1 MIRLLTIIRKGYR
14 FLVGGIPVNLALM
27 MPLAERTAVLIVAAL
42 LFTRVRAFRSIL
54 NQQATWKEKAVMV
67 LIFSAISILG
77 TYNGIWYQDAIAN
90 SRVIGTVV
98 AGLLAGPWVG
108 LMTGLIA
115 GIHRYSLGG
124 FTELA
129 CAISTISEGL
139 IAGLIYQFRRNRQQE
154 IGWTTALIVG
164 FIAEWMQMGIILLV
178 ARPYADALALVQFIS
193 IPMSVVN
200 SLGIAILVIIIDLV
214 KKEEDRIGALQAQRT
229 MQVADKTLSYL
240 REGLTYASARKVAE
254 EILRTT
260 RVAAVAI
267 TDTKTVLA
275 HVGAGSSHHVVGEG
289 ITTKATQA
297 VLDTKE
303 VMIARNREEIGC
315 KESNCPLRYAILVP
329 LMRRREVAGV
339 LKLYQDRSR
348 KLSAV
353 DLELV
358 RGLGNLISTQLE
370 LAELEKQSRLLAD
383 AEIKALHA
391 QINPHFLFN
400 ALNTIVSFIRFRPEQ
415 ARELLIHLG
424 EYFRRNL
431 HDSGGYV
438 SLAEELEHIE
448 AYLAIERARFGE
460 KLHVEYDIERDVESV
475 IVPGLI
481 LQPLVENAVKHGLLP
496 KREGGTVLIKARRLD
511 LKTLELTVA
520 DNGVGM
526 ATDPFAESLNHKAG
540 KRRLSGIGLSNVR
553 SRLQSVY
560 GHPYGIVIESVVD
573 EGTTCVIT
581 LPVGVNASA
590 KSIHRG

>member
-1 MIRLLTIIRKGYR
+1 M
-14 FLVGGIPVNLALM
+14 NMALM
-27 MPLAERTAVLIVAAL
+27 VPLTERTAVLIVVAL

-54 NQQATWKEKAVMV
+54 NQQATWREKALMV
-67 LIFSAISILG
+67 VIFSAISILG

-124 FTELA
+124 FTDLA

-139 IAGLIYQFRRNRQQE
+139 FAGLIYQFRRNRSKK
-154 IGWTTALIVG
+154 IGWTTALVVG
-164 FIAEWMQMGIILLV
+164 FLAEWLQMGIVLLI
-178 ARPYADALALVQFIS
+178 ARPYADALALVQAIS
-193 IPMSVVN
+193 VPMSVVN
-200 SLGIAILVIIIDLV
+200 SVGIAILIIIIDLA

-229 MQVADKTLSYL
+229 LQVADKTLSYL
-240 REGLTYASARKVAE
+240 RQGLTYDSAQKVAE

-267 TDTKTVLA
+267 TDTRSVLA

-289 ITTKATQA
+289 ITTKATRE
-297 VLDTKE
+297 VLSTKE
-303 VMIARNREEIGC
+303 VKIAQTKEEIGC
-315 KESNCPLRYAILVP
+315 RETNCSLRYAILVP

-358 RGLGNLISTQLE
+358 RGLGNLISSQLE

-383 AEIKALHA
+383 AEIRALHA

-438 SLAEELEHIE
+438 SLARELEHIE
-448 AYLAIERARFGE
+448 AYLAIERARFGD
-460 KLHVEYDIERDVESV
+460 KLHVEYDIEEGIERFT
-475 IVPGLI
+475 VPGLI

-496 KREGGTVLIKARRLD
+496 KREGGTVVIRARR
-511 LKTLELTVA
+511 KEKQIVELTVA

-526 ATDPFAESLNHKAG
+526 EVDPFKPALAEKSAG
-540 KRRLSGIGLSNVR
+540 RQLSGIGLANVK
-553 SRLQSVY
+553 SRLQSIY
-560 GHPYGIVIESVVD
+560 GEPYGIVIESKSGS
-573 EGTTCVIT
+573 GTTCTIQ
-581 LPVGVNASA
+581 LPIGVNVSA
-590 KSIHRG
+590 QSVHRR

>member
-1 MIRLLTIIRKGYR
+1 M
-14 FLVGGIPVNLALM
+14 NLELM
-27 MPLAERTAVLIVAAL
+27 VPLAERTAVLIVAAL

-54 NQQATWKEKAVMV
+54 NQHATRKENAIMV

-108 LMTGLIA
+108 LLTGLIA
-115 GIHRYSLGG
+115 GIHRYFLGG
-124 FTELA
+124 FTDLA
-129 CAISTISEGL
+129 CAISTVSEGL
-139 IAGLIYQFRRNRQQE
+139 LAGMVYIYCRNRNRE
-154 IGWTTALIVG
+154 IGWLTALVVG
-164 FIAEWMQMGIILLV
+164 FVAEWMQMGIILLV
-178 ARPYADALALVQFIS
+178 ASPYEQALSLVKQIS
-193 IPMSVVN
+193 LPMSVVN
-200 SLGIAILVIIIDLV
+200 AVGIAVLFIIIDLV
-214 KKEEDRIGALQAQRT
+214 KKEEDRIGALQAQLT

-240 REGLTYASARKVAE
+240 RQGLNYESAKKVAE

-275 HVGAGSSHHVVGEG
+275 HVGSGSSHHVVGQG
-289 ITTKATQA
+289 ISTKATRE
-297 VLDTKE
+297 VLETKQLL
-303 VMIARNREEIGC
+303 IAHNKEEIGC
-315 KESNCPLRYAILVP
+315 KEPHCSLRSAILVP
-329 LMRRREVAGV
+329 LLRQRETVGV

-400 ALNTIVSFIRFRPEQ
+400 ALNTIVSFIRFRPEK
-415 ARELLIHLG
+415 ARELLIHLS

-438 SLAEELEHIE
+438 TLAEELEHIE

-460 KLHVEYDIERDVESV
+460 KLKVVYEIEPGVERFV
-475 IVPGLI
+475 VPGLI

-496 KREGGTVLIKARRLD
+496 KREGGTVTIKARRLERQV
-511 LKTLELTVA
+511 LELTVS
-520 DNGVGM
+520 DDGVGM
-526 ATDPFAESLNHKAG
+526 DTSVSIAQQQQKDG
-540 KRRLSGIGLSNVR
+540 RRRLSGIGLSNVK
-553 SRLQSVY
+553 SRLQSIY
-560 GHPYGIVIESVVD
+560 GPPYGIVIASRPHQ
-573 EGTTCVIT
+573 GTTCTIQ
-581 LPVGVNASA
+581 LPIGVNASVT
-590 KSIHRG
+590 SIHRG

>member
-1 MIRLLTIIRKGYR
+1 MN
-14 FLVGGIPVNLALM
+14 FDLM
-27 MPLAERTAVLIVAAL
+27 VPLAERTAVLIVAAL

-54 NQQATWKEKAVMV
+54 NQRATRKENAIMV
-67 LIFSAISILG
+67 LIFSAISIMG

-108 LMTGLIA
+108 LLTGLIA
-115 GIHRYSLGG
+115 GIHRYTLGG
-124 FTELA
+124 FTDLA
-129 CAISTISEGL
+129 CAVSTISEGV
-139 IAGLIYQFRRNRQQE
+139 IAGLVYQYRRSRNQE
-154 IGWTTALIVG
+154 IGWTTALVVG
-164 FIAEWMQMGIILLV
+164 FIAEWMQMGIILLL
-178 ARPYADALALVQFIS
+178 ARPYAEAWALVKSIS

-200 SLGIAILVIIIDLV
+200 SVGIAILIIIIDLA
-214 KKEEDRIGALQAQRT
+214 KKEEDRVGALQAQRT

-240 REGLTYASARKVAE
+240 RQGLTYESAQKVAE

-275 HVGAGSSHHVVGEG
+275 HVGAGASHHVVGQG
-289 ITTKATQA
+289 ITTKATRE
-297 VLDTKE
+297 VLDTRQ
-303 VMIARNREEIGC
+303 VMIARNKEEIGC
-315 KESNCPLRYAILVP
+315 KEQNCSLRSAILVP
-329 LMRRREVAGV
+329 LLRKRETVGV

-370 LAELEKQSRLLAD
+370 LAELERQSRLLAD

-415 ARELLIHLG
+415 ARELLIHLS

-431 HDSGGYV
+431 HDSGGFV
-438 SLAEELEHIE
+438 TLAEELEHIE

-460 KLHVEYDIERDVESV
+460 KLKVDYHIEQGVERFV
-475 IVPGLI
+475 VPGLI

-496 KREGGTVLIKARRLD
+496 KKEGGVVTISARRLD
-511 LKTLELTVA
+511 KQVLELTVS

-526 ATDPFAESLNHKAG
+526 DVNEVPTPQPQKDG
-540 KRRLSGIGLSNVR
+540 KRRLSGIGLTNVKGR
-553 SRLQSVY
+553 IQSIY
-560 GHPYGIVIESVVD
+560 GPPYGIVISSIPG
-573 EGTTCVIT
+573 EGTTCTIQ
-581 LPVGVNASA
+581 LPIGVNLRAA
-590 KSIHRG
+590 SIHRG

>member
-1 MIRLLTIIRKGYR
+1 M
-14 FLVGGIPVNLALM
+14 NLALM

-67 LIFSAISILG
+67 MIFSAISILG

-115 GIHRYSLGG
+115 GMHRYSLGG
-124 FTELA
+124 FTDLA

-164 FIAEWMQMGIILLV
+164 FLAEWMQMGIILLV
-178 ARPYADALALVQFIS
+178 ARPYEAALSLIQIIS

-240 REGLTYASARKVAE
+240 REGLTFESARKVAE

-267 TDTKTVLA
+267 TDRETVLA

-289 ITTKATQA
+289 ISTKATQE

-303 VMIARNREEIGC
+303 VMIAHSKQEIGC
-315 KESNCPLRYAILVP
+315 KEANCPLRYAILVP

-431 HDSGGYV
+431 HDSGGFV
-438 SLAEELEHIE
+438 SLAEEFEHIE

-460 KLHVEYDIERDVESV
+460 KLRVEYDIEAGVEGF

-496 KREGGTVLIKARRLD
+496 KRDGGTVKIKARRTD
-511 LKTLELTVA
+511 SHTLELTVA
-520 DNGVGM
+520 DDGVGM
-526 ATDPFAESLNHKAG
+526 GADPFVQLHMQKDG
-540 KRRLSGIGLSNVR
+540 KRRLSGIGLSNVKG
-553 SRLQSVY
+553 RLQSIY
-560 GHPYGIVIESVVD
+560 GQPYGIVIESAPG
-573 EGTTCVIT
+573 EGTVCVIT

-590 KSIHRG
+590 KSVHRG

>member
-1 MIRLLTIIRKGYR
+1 M
-14 FLVGGIPVNLALM
+14 NLALM
-27 MPLAERTAVLIVAAL
+27 VPLTERTAVLIVMAL

-54 NQQATWKEKAVMV
+54 NQQATWREKALMV
-67 LIFSAISILG
+67 VIFSAISILG

-124 FTELA
+124 FTDLA
-129 CAISTISEGL
+129 CAISTISEGMF
-139 IAGLIYQFRRNRQQE
+139 AGLIYQFLRNRSKK
-154 IGWTTALIVG
+154 IGWTTALFVG
-164 FIAEWMQMGIILLV
+164 FLAEWLQMGIVLLI
-178 ARPYADALALVQFIS
+178 ARPYADALALVQAIS
-193 IPMSVVN
+193 VPMSVVN
-200 SLGIAILVIIIDLV
+200 SVGIAILIIIIDLA

-229 MQVADKTLSYL
+229 LQVADKTLSYL
-240 REGLTYASARKVAE
+240 RQGLTYDSAQKVAE

-267 TDTKTVLA
+267 TDTRSVLA

-289 ITTKATQA
+289 ITTKATRE
-297 VLDTKE
+297 VLSTKE
-303 VMIARNREEIGC
+303 VKIAQTKEEIGC
-315 KESNCPLRYAILVP
+315 RETNCPLRYAILVP

-358 RGLGNLISTQLE
+358 RGLGNLISSQLE

-383 AEIKALHA
+383 AEIRALHA

-438 SLAEELEHIE
+438 SLARELEHIE
-448 AYLAIERARFGE
+448 AYLAIERARFGD
-460 KLHVEYDIERDVESV
+460 KLHVEYDIEDGVERFT
-475 IVPGLI
+475 VPGLI

-496 KREGGTVLIKARRLD
+496 KREGGTVVIRARC
-511 LKTLELTVA
+511 KEKQIVELTVA

-526 ATDPFAESLNHKAG
+526 EVDPSERAPDEKRAG
-540 KRRLSGIGLSNVR
+540 RQLSGIGLANVK
-553 SRLQSVY
+553 SRLQSIY
-560 GHPYGIVIESVVD
+560 GEPYGIVIESKSGS
-573 EGTTCVIT
+573 GTTCTIQ
-581 LPVGVNASA
+581 LPIGVNVSA
-590 KSIHRG
+590 QSVHRR

>member
-1 MIRLLTIIRKGYR
+1 M
-14 FLVGGIPVNLALM
+14 NMALM
-27 MPLAERTAVLIVAAL
+27 MPLAERTAVLIVVAL
-42 LFTRVRAFRSIL
+42 LFTRIRAFRSIL

-67 LIFSAISILG
+67 MIFSAISILG

-108 LMTGLIA
+108 LLTSLIA

-124 FTELA
+124 FTDLA

-139 IAGLIYQFRRNRQQE
+139 IAGLIYQFRRNRHQE
-154 IGWTTALIVG
+154 IGWKTALIVG

-178 ARPYADALALVQFIS
+178 ARPYADALALVQSIS

-200 SLGIAILVIIIDLV
+200 SLGISILVIIIDLV

-240 REGLTYASARKVAE
+240 REGLNFESARKVAE

-267 TDTKTVLA
+267 TDTRTVLA
-275 HVGAGSSHHVVGEG
+275 HVGAGSSHHVVGAG
-289 ITTKATQA
+289 ITTKATRA
-297 VLDTKE
+297 VLDTRE
-303 VMIARNREEIGC
+303 MMIAHNRDEIGC
-315 KESNCPLRYAILVP
+315 TQSGCPLRYAILVP

-348 KLSAV
+348 RLSAV

-358 RGLGNLISTQLE
+358 RGLGKLISTQLE

-460 KLHVEYDIERDVESV
+460 KLHVAYDIEEGVEGF

-496 KREGGTVLIKARRLD
+496 KREGGTVMIKARRTD
-511 LKTLELTVA
+511 SKTLELTVA
-520 DNGVGM
+520 DDGVGM
-526 ATDPFAESLNHKAG
+526 DTDPFAVPQKQREG
-540 KRRLSGIGLSNVR
+540 KRRLSGIGLTNVK

-560 GHPYGIVIESVVD
+560 GSPYGIEITSAGNG
-573 EGTTCVIT
+573 GTTCVIT
-581 LPVGVNASA
+581 MPVGVNASVQ
-590 KSIHRG
+590 SIHRG

>member
-1 MIRLLTIIRKGYR
+1 M
-14 FLVGGIPVNLALM
+14 NMALM
-27 MPLAERTAVLIVAAL
+27 VPLTERTAVLIVVAL

-54 NQQATWKEKAVMV
+54 NQQATWREKALMV
-67 LIFSAISILG
+67 VIFSAISILG

-124 FTELA
+124 FTDVA

-139 IAGLIYQFRRNRQQE
+139 FAGLIYQFRRNRSKK
-154 IGWTTALIVG
+154 IGWTTALVVG
-164 FIAEWMQMGIILLV
+164 FLAEWLQMGIVLLI
-178 ARPYADALALVQFIS
+178 ARPYADALALVQAIS
-193 IPMSVVN
+193 VPMSIVN
-200 SLGIAILVIIIDLV
+200 SVGIAILIIIIDLA

-229 MQVADKTLSYL
+229 LQVADKTLSYL
-240 REGLTYASARKVAE
+240 RQGLTYDSAHKVAE

-267 TDTKTVLA
+267 TDTRSVLA

-289 ITTKATQA
+289 ITTKATRE
-297 VLDTKE
+297 VLSTKE
-303 VMIARNREEIGC
+303 VKIAQTKEEIGC
-315 KESNCPLRYAILVP
+315 RETNCSLRYAILVP

-358 RGLGNLISTQLE
+358 RGLGNLISSQLE

-383 AEIKALHA
+383 AEIRALHA

-438 SLAEELEHIE
+438 SLARELEHIE
-448 AYLAIERARFGE
+448 AYLAIERARFGD
-460 KLHVEYDIERDVESV
+460 KLHVEYDIEDGVERFT
-475 IVPGLI
+475 VPGLI

-496 KREGGTVLIKARRLD
+496 KREGGTVVIRARR
-511 LKTLELTVA
+511 KEKQTVELTVA

-526 ATDPFAESLNHKAG
+526 KVDPFEPALDEKSAG
-540 KRRLSGIGLSNVR
+540 RQLSGIGLANVK
-553 SRLQSVY
+553 SRLQSIY
-560 GHPYGIVIESVVD
+560 GEPYGIVIESKSGS
-573 EGTTCVIT
+573 GTTCTIQ
-581 LPVGVNASA
+581 LPIGVNVSA
-590 KSIHRG
+590 QSVHRR

>member
-1 MIRLLTIIRKGYR
+1 M
-14 FLVGGIPVNLALM
+14 NLALM
-27 MPLAERTAVLIVAAL
+27 VPLTERTAVLIVMAL

-54 NQQATWKEKAVMV
+54 NQQATWREKALMV
-67 LIFSAISILG
+67 VIFSAISILG

-124 FTELA
+124 FTDLA

-139 IAGLIYQFRRNRQQE
+139 FAGLIYQFLRNRSKK
-154 IGWTTALIVG
+154 IGWTTALFVG
-164 FIAEWMQMGIILLV
+164 FLAEWLQMGIVLLI
-178 ARPYADALALVQFIS
+178 ARPYADALALVQAIS
-193 IPMSVVN
+193 VPMSVVN
-200 SLGIAILVIIIDLV
+200 SVGIAILIIIIDLA

-229 MQVADKTLSYL
+229 LQVADKTLSYL
-240 REGLTYASARKVAE
+240 RQGLTYDSAQKVAE

-267 TDTKTVLA
+267 TDTRSVLA

-289 ITTKATQA
+289 ITTKATRE
-297 VLDTKE
+297 VLSTKE
-303 VMIARNREEIGC
+303 VKIAQTKEEIGC
-315 KESNCPLRYAILVP
+315 RETNCSLRYAILVP

-358 RGLGNLISTQLE
+358 RGLGNLISSQLE

-383 AEIKALHA
+383 AEIRALHA

-438 SLAEELEHIE
+438 SLARELEHIE
-448 AYLAIERARFGE
+448 AYLAIERARFGD
-460 KLHVEYDIERDVESV
+460 KLHVEYDIEDGVERFT
-475 IVPGLI
+475 VPGLI

-496 KREGGTVLIKARRLD
+496 KREGGTVVIRARR
-511 LKTLELTVA
+511 KEKQIVELTVA

-526 ATDPFAESLNHKAG
+526 EVDPSERALDEKRAG
-540 KRRLSGIGLSNVR
+540 RQLSGIGLANVK
-553 SRLQSVY
+553 SRLQSIY
-560 GHPYGIVIESVVD
+560 GEPYGIVIESKSGS
-573 EGTTCVIT
+573 GTTCTIQ
-581 LPVGVNASA
+581 LPIGVNVSA
-590 KSIHRG
+590 QSVHRR

>member
-1 MIRLLTIIRKGYR
+1 MIQLLTIIRKGYR
-14 FLVGGIPVNLALM
+14 FPVGGIPVNLALM

-124 FTELA
+124 FTDLA

-240 REGLTYASARKVAE
+240 REGLTYTSARKVAE

-267 TDTKTVLA
+267 TDTETVLA

-297 VLDTKE
+297 VLDTRE

-460 KLHVEYDIERDVESV
+460 KLHVKYDIERDMESV

-496 KREGGTVLIKARRLD
+496 KREGGTVLIKAKRLEH
-511 LKTLELTVA
+511 KTLELTVA

-526 ATDPFAESLNHKAG
+526 ATDPFAAPLNQKAG
-540 KRRLSGIGLSNVR
+540 KRRLSGIGLSNVKN
-553 SRLQSVY
+553 RLQSVY
-560 GHPYGIVIESVVD
+560 GLPYGITIESVVD

>member
-1 MIRLLTIIRKGYR
+1 M
-14 FLVGGIPVNLALM
+14 NMALM
-27 MPLAERTAVLIVAAL
+27 VPLTERTAVLIVVAL

-54 NQQATWKEKAVMV
+54 NQQATWREKALMV
-67 LIFSAISILG
+67 VIFSAISILG

-124 FTELA
+124 FTDLA

-139 IAGLIYQFRRNRQQE
+139 FAGLIYQFRRNRSKK
-154 IGWTTALIVG
+154 IGWTTALVVG
-164 FIAEWMQMGIILLV
+164 FLAEWLQMGIVLLV
-178 ARPYADALALVQFIS
+178 ARPYADALALVQAIS
-193 IPMSVVN
+193 VPMSVVN
-200 SLGIAILVIIIDLV
+200 SVGIAILIIIIDLA

-229 MQVADKTLSYL
+229 LQVADKTLSYL
-240 REGLTYASARKVAE
+240 RQGLTYDSAQKVAE

-267 TDTKTVLA
+267 TDTRSVLA

-289 ITTKATQA
+289 ITTKATRE
-297 VLDTKE
+297 VLSTKE
-303 VMIARNREEIGC
+303 VKIAQTKEEIGC
-315 KESNCPLRYAILVP
+315 RETNCSLRYAILVP

-358 RGLGNLISTQLE
+358 RGLGNLISSQLE

-383 AEIKALHA
+383 AEIRALHA

-438 SLAEELEHIE
+438 SLARELEHIE
-448 AYLAIERARFGE
+448 AYLAIERARFGD
-460 KLHVEYDIERDVESV
+460 KLHVEYDIEDGVERFT
-475 IVPGLI
+475 VPGLI

-496 KREGGTVLIKARRLD
+496 KREGGTVVIRARR
-511 LKTLELTVA
+511 KEKQIVELTVA

-526 ATDPFAESLNHKAG
+526 EVDPFKPALAEKSAG
-540 KRRLSGIGLSNVR
+540 RQLSGIGLANVK
-553 SRLQSVY
+553 SRLQSIY
-560 GHPYGIVIESVVD
+560 GEPYGIVIESKSGS
-573 EGTTCVIT
+573 GTTCTIQ
-581 LPVGVNASA
+581 LPIGVNVSA
-590 KSIHRG
+590 QSVHRR

>member
-1 MIRLLTIIRKGYR
+1 M
-14 FLVGGIPVNLALM
+14 NMALM
-27 MPLAERTAVLIVAAL
+27 VPLTERTAVLIVAAL

-54 NQQATWKEKAVMV
+54 NQQATWREKALMV
-67 LIFSAISILG
+67 VIFSAISILG

-115 GIHRYSLGG
+115 GIQRYSLGG
-124 FTELA
+124 FTDLA

-139 IAGLIYQFRRNRQQE
+139 FAGLIYQFRRNRSKK
-154 IGWTTALIVG
+154 IGWTTALVVG
-164 FIAEWMQMGIILLV
+164 FLAEWLQMGIVLII
-178 ARPYADALALVQFIS
+178 ARPYADALALVQAIS
-193 IPMSVVN
+193 VPMSVVN
-200 SLGIAILVIIIDLV
+200 SVGIAILIIIIDLA

-229 MQVADKTLSYL
+229 LQVADKTLSYL
-240 REGLTYASARKVAE
+240 RQGLTYDSAQKVAE

-267 TDTKTVLA
+267 TDTRSVLA

-289 ITTKATQA
+289 ITTKATRE
-297 VLDTKE
+297 VLSTKE
-303 VMIARNREEIGC
+303 VKIAQTKEEIGC
-315 KESNCPLRYAILVP
+315 RETNCSLRYAILVP

-358 RGLGNLISTQLE
+358 RGLGNLISSQLE

-383 AEIKALHA
+383 AEIRALHA

-438 SLAEELEHIE
+438 SLARELEHIE
-448 AYLAIERARFGE
+448 AYLAIERARFGD
-460 KLHVEYDIERDVESV
+460 KLHVEYDIEDGVERFT
-475 IVPGLI
+475 VPGLI

-496 KREGGTVLIKARRLD
+496 KREGGTVVIRARR
-511 LKTLELTVA
+511 KEKQIVELTVA

-526 ATDPFAESLNHKAG
+526 EVDPLEPALDEKSNG
-540 KRRLSGIGLSNVR
+540 RQLSGIGLANVK
-553 SRLQSVY
+553 SRLQSIY
-560 GHPYGIVIESVVD
+560 GEPYGIVIESKSGS
-573 EGTTCVIT
+573 GTTCTIQ
-581 LPVGVNASA
+581 LPIGVNVSA
-590 KSIHRG
+590 QSVHRR

>member
-1 MIRLLTIIRKGYR
+1 M
-14 FLVGGIPVNLALM
+14 NMALM
-27 MPLAERTAVLIVAAL
+27 VPLTERTAVLIVAAL

-54 NQQATWKEKAVMV
+54 NQQATWREKALMV
-67 LIFSAISILG
+67 VIFSAISILG

-124 FTELA
+124 FTDLA

-139 IAGLIYQFRRNRQQE
+139 FAGLIYQFLRNRSKK
-154 IGWTTALIVG
+154 IGWTTALFVG
-164 FIAEWMQMGIILLV
+164 FLAEWLQMGIVLLI
-178 ARPYADALALVQFIS
+178 ARPYADALALVQAIS
-193 IPMSVVN
+193 VPMSVVN
-200 SLGIAILVIIIDLV
+200 SVGIAILIIIIDLA

-229 MQVADKTLSYL
+229 LQVADKTLSYL
-240 REGLTYASARKVAE
+240 RQGLTYDSAQKVAE

-267 TDTKTVLA
+267 TDTRSVLA

-289 ITTKATQA
+289 ITTKATRE
-297 VLDTKE
+297 VLSTKE
-303 VMIARNREEIGC
+303 VKIAQTKEEIGC
-315 KESNCPLRYAILVP
+315 RETNCSLRYAILVP

-339 LKLYQDRSR
+339 LKLYQDHSR

-358 RGLGNLISTQLE
+358 RGLGNLISSQLE

-438 SLAEELEHIE
+438 SLARELEHIE
-448 AYLAIERARFGE
+448 AYLAIERARFGD
-460 KLHVEYDIERDVESV
+460 KLHVEYDIEDGVERFT
-475 IVPGLI
+475 VPGLI

-496 KREGGTVLIKARRLD
+496 KREGGTVVIRARR
-511 LKTLELTVA
+511 KEKQIVELTVA

-526 ATDPFAESLNHKAG
+526 DVDPFEPALDEKSAG
-540 KRRLSGIGLSNVR
+540 RQLSGIGLANVK
-553 SRLQSVY
+553 SRLQSIY
-560 GHPYGIVIESVVD
+560 GEPYGIVIESKSGS
-573 EGTTCVIT
+573 GTTCTIQ
-581 LPVGVNASA
+581 LPIGVNVSA
-590 KSIHRG
+590 QSVHRR

>member
-1 MIRLLTIIRKGYR
+1 M
-14 FLVGGIPVNLALM
+14 NMALM
-27 MPLAERTAVLIVAAL
+27 VPLTERTAVLIVAAL

-54 NQQATWKEKAVMV
+54 NQQATWREKALMV
-67 LIFSAISILG
+67 VIFSAISILG

-124 FTELA
+124 FTDLA

-139 IAGLIYQFRRNRQQE
+139 FAGLIYQFLRNRSKK
-154 IGWTTALIVG
+154 IGWTTALFVG
-164 FIAEWMQMGIILLV
+164 FLAEWLQMGIVLLI
-178 ARPYADALALVQFIS
+178 ARPYADALALVQAIS
-193 IPMSVVN
+193 VPMSVVN
-200 SLGIAILVIIIDLV
+200 SVGIAILIIIIDLA

-229 MQVADKTLSYL
+229 LQVADKTLSYL
-240 REGLTYASARKVAE
+240 RQGLTYDSAQKVAE

-267 TDTKTVLA
+267 TDTRSVLA

-289 ITTKATQA
+289 ITTKATRE
-297 VLDTKE
+297 VLSTKE
-303 VMIARNREEIGC
+303 VKIAQTKEEIGC
-315 KESNCPLRYAILVP
+315 RETNCSLRYAILVP

-358 RGLGNLISTQLE
+358 RGLGNLISSQLE

-383 AEIKALHA
+383 AEIRALHA

-438 SLAEELEHIE
+438 SLARELEHIE
-448 AYLAIERARFGE
+448 AYLAIERARFGD
-460 KLHVEYDIERDVESV
+460 KLHVEYDIEDGVER
-475 IVPGLI
+475 ITVPGLI

-496 KREGGTVLIKARRLD
+496 KREGGTVVIRARR
-511 LKTLELTVA
+511 KEKQIVELTVA

-526 ATDPFAESLNHKAG
+526 EVDPFEPALNEKRAG
-540 KRRLSGIGLSNVR
+540 RQLSGIGLANVK
-553 SRLQSVY
+553 SRLQSIY
-560 GHPYGIVIESVVD
+560 GEPYGIVIESKSGS
-573 EGTTCVIT
+573 GTTCTIQ
-581 LPVGVNASA
+581 LPIGVNVSA
-590 KSIHRG
+590 QSVHRR

>member
-1 MIRLLTIIRKGYR
+1 MSLPLMIS
-14 FLVGGIPVNLALM
+14 LAD
-27 MPLAERTAVLIVAAL
+27 RTAVLVVAAF

-54 NQQATWKEKAVMV
+54 HQRATRKEKVVMV
-67 LIFSAISILG
+67 LIFSCISILG

-90 SRVIGTVV
+90 NRVIGTVV

-108 LMTGLIA
+108 LLTGLIA
-115 GIHRYSLGG
+115 GIHRYTLGG
-124 FTELA
+124 FTDLA
-129 CAISTISEGL
+129 CAISTIVEGL
-139 IAGLIYQFRRNRQQE
+139 MAGLVFQFHRNRE
-154 IGWTTALIVG
+154 IKWTTALLIG

-178 ARPYADALALVQFIS
+178 AQPYAEALALVKVIS

-200 SLGIAILVIIIDLV
+200 SLGIAILIIIIDLV
-214 KKEEDRIGALQAQRT
+214 KSEEDRIGALQAQRT
-229 MQVADKTLSYL
+229 LLVADKTVSSLKQ
-240 REGLTYASARKVAE
+240 GLTYEAAEKVAL

-275 HVGAGSSHHVVGEG
+275 HVGSGATHHVVGEE
-289 ITTKATQA
+289 ISTRATREVLEKKEVKIATTK
-297 VLDTKE
+297 
-303 VMIARNREEIGC
+303 EEIGC
-315 KESNCPLRYAILVP
+315 LEPTCSLRSAILVP
-329 LMRRREVAGV
+329 LMRKQEVAGV

-415 ARELLIHLG
+415 ARDLLINLG

-431 HDSGGYV
+431 HDSGGFV
-438 SLAEELEHIE
+438 TLAEELEHIE

-460 KLHVEYDIERDVESV
+460 RLHVKYEIEHDIEKYTL
-475 IVPGLI
+475 PGLV

-496 KREGGTVLIKARRLD
+496 KREGGIVRITARRKD
-511 LKTLELTVA
+511 SETLELTVA
-520 DNGVGM
+520 DNGIGM
-526 ATDPFAESLNHKAG
+526 DRDPFLAPVESREG

-553 SRLQSVY
+553 GRLQSIY
-560 GHPYGIVIESVVD
+560 GQPYGIAIESERGV
-573 EGTTCVIT
+573 GTTCTIH
-581 LPVGVNASA
+581 LPIGVKIHAE
-590 KSIHRG
+590 SIHRG

>member
-1 MIRLLTIIRKGYR
+1 M
-14 FLVGGIPVNLALM
+14 NMALM
-27 MPLAERTAVLIVAAL
+27 VPLTERTAVLIVAAL

-54 NQQATWKEKAVMV
+54 NQQATWREKALMV
-67 LIFSAISILG
+67 VIFSAISILG

-124 FTELA
+124 FTDLA

-139 IAGLIYQFRRNRQQE
+139 FAGLIYQFRRNRSKK
-154 IGWTTALIVG
+154 IGWTTALFVG
-164 FIAEWMQMGIILLV
+164 FLAEWLQMGIVLLI
-178 ARPYADALALVQFIS
+178 ARPYADALALVQAIS
-193 IPMSVVN
+193 VPMSVVN
-200 SLGIAILVIIIDLV
+200 SVGIAILIIIIDLA

-229 MQVADKTLSYL
+229 LQVADKTLSYL
-240 REGLTYASARKVAE
+240 RQGLTYDSAQKVAE

-267 TDTKTVLA
+267 TDTRSVLA

-289 ITTKATQA
+289 ITTKATRE
-297 VLDTKE
+297 VLSTKE
-303 VMIARNREEIGC
+303 VKIAQTREEIGC
-315 KESNCPLRYAILVP
+315 RETNCSLRYAILVP

-358 RGLGNLISTQLE
+358 RGLGNLISSQLE

-438 SLAEELEHIE
+438 SLARELEHIE
-448 AYLAIERARFGE
+448 AYLAIERARFGD
-460 KLHVEYDIERDVESV
+460 KLHVEYDIEDGVERFT
-475 IVPGLI
+475 VPGLI

-496 KREGGTVLIKARRLD
+496 KREGGTVVIRARR
-511 LKTLELTVA
+511 KEKQIVELTVA

-526 ATDPFAESLNHKAG
+526 DGDPFKPAIAEKSAG
-540 KRRLSGIGLSNVR
+540 RQLSGIGLANVK
-553 SRLQSVY
+553 SRLQSIY
-560 GHPYGIVIESVVD
+560 GDPYGIVIESKSGS
-573 EGTTCVIT
+573 GTTCTIQ
-581 LPVGVNASA
+581 LPIGVNVSA
-590 KSIHRG
+590 QSVHR

>member
-1 MIRLLTIIRKGYR
+1 M
-14 FLVGGIPVNLALM
+14 NLALM
-27 MPLAERTAVLIVAAL
+27 VPLTERTAVLIVVAL

-54 NQQATWKEKAVMV
+54 NQQATWREKALMV
-67 LIFSAISILG
+67 VIFSAISILG

-124 FTELA
+124 FTDLA
-129 CAISTISEGL
+129 CAISTIGEGL
-139 IAGLIYQFRRNRQQE
+139 FAGLIYQFLRNRSKK
-154 IGWTTALIVG
+154 IGWTTALFVG
-164 FIAEWMQMGIILLV
+164 FLAEWLQMGIVLLI
-178 ARPYADALALVQFIS
+178 ARPYADALALVQAIS
-193 IPMSVVN
+193 VPMSVVN
-200 SLGIAILVIIIDLV
+200 SVGIAILIIIIDLA

-229 MQVADKTLSYL
+229 LQVADKTLSYL
-240 REGLTYASARKVAE
+240 RQGLTYDSAQKVAE

-267 TDTKTVLA
+267 TDTRSVLA

-289 ITTKATQA
+289 ITTKATRE
-297 VLDTKE
+297 VLSTKE
-303 VMIARNREEIGC
+303 VKIAQTKEEIGC
-315 KESNCPLRYAILVP
+315 RETNCSLRYAILVP

-358 RGLGNLISTQLE
+358 RGLGNLISSQLE

-438 SLAEELEHIE
+438 SLARELEHIE
-448 AYLAIERARFGE
+448 AYLAIERARFGD
-460 KLHVEYDIERDVESV
+460 KLHVEYDIEDGVERFT
-475 IVPGLI
+475 VPGLI

-496 KREGGTVLIKARRLD
+496 KREGGTVVIRARR
-511 LKTLELTVA
+511 KEKQIVELTVA

-526 ATDPFAESLNHKAG
+526 NVDPFEPALDEKSAG
-540 KRRLSGIGLSNVR
+540 RQLSGIGLANVK
-553 SRLQSVY
+553 SRLQSIY
-560 GHPYGIVIESVVD
+560 GEPYGIVIESKSGS
-573 EGTTCVIT
+573 GTTCTIQ
-581 LPVGVNASA
+581 LPIGVNVSA
-590 KSIHRG
+590 QSVHRR

>member
-1 MIRLLTIIRKGYR
+1 M
-14 FLVGGIPVNLALM
+14 NLALM
-27 MPLAERTAVLIVAAL
+27 VPLTERTAVLIVMAL

-54 NQQATWKEKAVMV
+54 NQQATWREKALMV
-67 LIFSAISILG
+67 VIFSAISILG

-124 FTELA
+124 FTDLA

-139 IAGLIYQFRRNRQQE
+139 FAGLIYQFLRNRSKK
-154 IGWTTALIVG
+154 IGWTTALFVG
-164 FIAEWMQMGIILLV
+164 FLAEWLQMGIVLLI
-178 ARPYADALALVQFIS
+178 ARPYADALALVQAIS
-193 IPMSVVN
+193 VPMSVVN
-200 SLGIAILVIIIDLV
+200 SVGIAILIIIIDLA

-229 MQVADKTLSYL
+229 LQVADKTLSYL
-240 REGLTYASARKVAE
+240 RQGLTYDSAQKVAE

-267 TDTKTVLA
+267 TDTRSVLA

-289 ITTKATQA
+289 ITTKATRE
-297 VLDTKE
+297 VLSTKE
-303 VMIARNREEIGC
+303 VKIAQTKEEIGC
-315 KESNCPLRYAILVP
+315 RETNCSLRYAILVP

-358 RGLGNLISTQLE
+358 RGLGNLISSQLE

-383 AEIKALHA
+383 AEIRALHA

-400 ALNTIVSFIRFRPEQ
+400 ALNTIVSFIRFRPEK

-438 SLAEELEHIE
+438 SLARELEHIE
-448 AYLAIERARFGE
+448 AYLAIERARFGD
-460 KLHVEYDIERDVESV
+460 KLHVEYDIEDGVERFT
-475 IVPGLI
+475 VPGLI

-496 KREGGTVLIKARRLD
+496 KREGGTVVIRARR
-511 LKTLELTVA
+511 KEKQIVELTVA

-526 ATDPFAESLNHKAG
+526 EVDPSERALDE
-540 KRRLSGIGLSNVR
+540 KRVGRQLSGIGLANVK
-553 SRLQSVY
+553 SRLQSIY
-560 GHPYGIVIESVVD
+560 GEPYGIEIESKSGS
-573 EGTTCVIT
+573 GTTCTIQ
-581 LPVGVNASA
+581 LPIGVNVSA
-590 KSIHRG
+590 QSVHRR

>member
-1 MIRLLTIIRKGYR
+1 M
-14 FLVGGIPVNLALM
+14 NLALM
-27 MPLAERTAVLIVAAL
+27 VPLTERTAVLIVMAL

-54 NQQATWKEKAVMV
+54 NQQATWREKALMV
-67 LIFSAISILG
+67 VIFSAISILG

-124 FTELA
+124 FTDLA

-139 IAGLIYQFRRNRQQE
+139 FAGLIYQFLRNRSKK
-154 IGWTTALIVG
+154 IGWTTALFVG
-164 FIAEWMQMGIILLV
+164 FLAEWLQMGIVLLI
-178 ARPYADALALVQFIS
+178 ARPYADALALVQAIS
-193 IPMSVVN
+193 VPMSVVN
-200 SLGIAILVIIIDLV
+200 SVGIAILIIIIDLA

-229 MQVADKTLSYL
+229 LQVADKTLSYL
-240 REGLTYASARKVAE
+240 RQGLTYDSAQKVAE

-267 TDTKTVLA
+267 TDTRSVLA

-289 ITTKATQA
+289 ITTKATRE
-297 VLDTKE
+297 VLSTKE
-303 VMIARNREEIGC
+303 VKIAQTKEEIGC
-315 KESNCPLRYAILVP
+315 RETNCPLRYAILVP

-358 RGLGNLISTQLE
+358 RGLGNLISSQLE

-383 AEIKALHA
+383 AEIRALHA

-438 SLAEELEHIE
+438 SLARELEHIE
-448 AYLAIERARFGE
+448 AYLAIERARFGD
-460 KLHVEYDIERDVESV
+460 KLHVEYDIEDGVERFT
-475 IVPGLI
+475 VPGLI

-496 KREGGTVLIKARRLD
+496 KREGGTVVIRARR
-511 LKTLELTVA
+511 KEKQIVELTVA

-526 ATDPFAESLNHKAG
+526 EMDPSERALDEKRAG
-540 KRRLSGIGLSNVR
+540 RQLSGIGLANVK
-553 SRLQSVY
+553 SRLQSIY
-560 GHPYGIVIESVVD
+560 GEPYGIVIESKSGS
-573 EGTTCVIT
+573 GTTCTIQ
-581 LPVGVNASA
+581 LPIGVNVSA
-590 KSIHRG
+590 QSVHRR

>member
-1 MIRLLTIIRKGYR
+1 M
-14 FLVGGIPVNLALM
+14 NMALM
-27 MPLAERTAVLIVAAL
+27 VPLTERTAVLIVAAL

-54 NQQATWKEKAVMV
+54 NQQATWREKALMV
-67 LIFSAISILG
+67 VIFSAISILG

-115 GIHRYSLGG
+115 GIQRYSLGG
-124 FTELA
+124 FTDLA

-139 IAGLIYQFRRNRQQE
+139 FAGLIYQFRRNRSKK
-154 IGWTTALIVG
+154 IGWTTALVVG
-164 FIAEWMQMGIILLV
+164 FLAEWLQMGIVLLI
-178 ARPYADALALVQFIS
+178 ARPYADALALVQAIS
-193 IPMSVVN
+193 VPMSIVN
-200 SLGIAILVIIIDLV
+200 SVGIAILIIIIDLA

-229 MQVADKTLSYL
+229 LQVADKTLSYL
-240 REGLTYASARKVAE
+240 RQGLTYDSAQKVAE

-267 TDTKTVLA
+267 TDTRSVLA

-289 ITTKATQA
+289 ITTKATRE
-297 VLDTKE
+297 VLSTKE
-303 VMIARNREEIGC
+303 VKIAQTKEEIGC
-315 KESNCPLRYAILVP
+315 RETNCSLRYAILVP

-358 RGLGNLISTQLE
+358 RGLGNLISSQLE

-438 SLAEELEHIE
+438 SLARELEHIE
-448 AYLAIERARFGE
+448 AYLAIERARFGD
-460 KLHVEYDIERDVESV
+460 KLHVEYDIEDGVERFT
-475 IVPGLI
+475 VPGLI

-496 KREGGTVLIKARRLD
+496 KREGGTVVIRARR
-511 LKTLELTVA
+511 KEKQIVELTVA

-526 ATDPFAESLNHKAG
+526 EVDPIEPALDEKSTG
-540 KRRLSGIGLSNVR
+540 RQLSGIGLANVK
-553 SRLQSVY
+553 SRLQSIY
-560 GHPYGIVIESVVD
+560 GEPYGIVIESKSGS
-573 EGTTCVIT
+573 GTTCTIQ
-581 LPVGVNASA
+581 LPIGVNVSA
-590 KSIHRG
+590 QSVHRR

>member
-1 MIRLLTIIRKGYR
+1 MDLG
-14 FLVGGIPVNLALM
+14 LM

-54 NQQATWKEKAVMV
+54 NQQATWREKAVMV

-108 LMTGLIA
+108 LLTGLVA

-124 FTELA
+124 FTDLA

-139 IAGLIYQFRRNRQQE
+139 IAGLIYQFQRNRQQE
-154 IGWTTALIVG
+154 IGWRTALCVG
-164 FIAEWMQMGIILLV
+164 FFAEWMQMGIILLV

-240 REGLTYASARKVAE
+240 REGLTFDSARKVAE

-297 VLDTKE
+297 VLDTRE
-303 VMIARNREEIGC
+303 LMIAKSRDEIGC

-460 KLHVEYDIERDVESV
+460 KLQVKYDIEAGVERFV
-475 IVPGLI
+475 VPGLI

-496 KREGGTVLIKARRLD
+496 KREGGTVAIRARRTD
-511 LKTLELTVA
+511 GRTLELTVA
-520 DNGVGM
+520 DDGVGM
-526 ATDPFAESLNHKAG
+526 DKDPFVPVQDRAEG
-540 KRRLSGIGLSNVR
+540 KRRLSGIGLSNVK

-560 GHPYGIVIESVVD
+560 GQPYGIVIESVPG

-581 LPVGVNASA
+581 LPVGVNADA
-590 KSIHRG
+590 KSVHRG

>member
-1 MIRLLTIIRKGYR
+1 M
-14 FLVGGIPVNLALM
+14 NLALM

-67 LIFSAISILG
+67 MIFSAISILG

-115 GIHRYSLGG
+115 GMHRYSLGG
-124 FTELA
+124 FTDLA

-164 FIAEWMQMGIILLV
+164 FLAEWMQMGIILLV
-178 ARPYADALALVQFIS
+178 ARPYEAALSLIQIIS

-240 REGLTYASARKVAE
+240 REGLTFESAKKVAE

-267 TDTKTVLA
+267 TDRETVLA

-289 ITTKATQA
+289 ISTKATQE

-303 VMIARNREEIGC
+303 VMIAHSKQEIGC
-315 KESNCPLRYAILVP
+315 KEANCPLRYAILVP

-431 HDSGGYV
+431 HDSGGFV
-438 SLAEELEHIE
+438 SLAEEFEHIE

-460 KLHVEYDIERDVESV
+460 KLRVEYDIEAGVEGF

-496 KREGGTVLIKARRLD
+496 KRDGGTVKIKARRTD
-511 LKTLELTVA
+511 SHTLELTVA
-520 DNGVGM
+520 DDGVGIG
-526 ATDPFAESLNHKAG
+526 ADPFVQPHMQKDG
-540 KRRLSGIGLSNVR
+540 KRRLSGIGLSNVKG
-553 SRLQSVY
+553 RLQSIY
-560 GHPYGIVIESVVD
+560 GQPYGIVIESAPG
-573 EGTTCVIT
+573 EGTVCVIT

-590 KSIHRG
+590 KSVHRG

>member
-1 MIRLLTIIRKGYR
+1 M
-14 FLVGGIPVNLALM
+14 NMALM
-27 MPLAERTAVLIVAAL
+27 VPLTERTAVLIVAAL

-54 NQQATWKEKAVMV
+54 NQQATWREKALMV
-67 LIFSAISILG
+67 VIFSAISILG

-124 FTELA
+124 FTDLA

-139 IAGLIYQFRRNRQQE
+139 FAGLIYQFLRNRSKK
-154 IGWTTALIVG
+154 IGWTTALFVG
-164 FIAEWMQMGIILLV
+164 FLAEWLQMGIVLLI
-178 ARPYADALALVQFIS
+178 ARPYADALALVQAIS
-193 IPMSVVN
+193 VPMSVVN
-200 SLGIAILVIIIDLV
+200 SVGIAILIIIIDLA

-229 MQVADKTLSYL
+229 LQVADKTLSYL
-240 REGLTYASARKVAE
+240 RQGLTYDSAQKVAE

-267 TDTKTVLA
+267 TDTRSVLA

-289 ITTKATQA
+289 ITTKATRE
-297 VLDTKE
+297 VLSTKE
-303 VMIARNREEIGC
+303 VKIAQTKEEIGC
-315 KESNCPLRYAILVP
+315 RETNCSLRYAILVP

-358 RGLGNLISTQLE
+358 RGLGNLISSQLE

-383 AEIKALHA
+383 AEIRALHA

-438 SLAEELEHIE
+438 SLARELEHIE
-448 AYLAIERARFGE
+448 AYLAIERARFGD
-460 KLHVEYDIERDVESV
+460 KLHVEYDIEDGVER
-475 IVPGLI
+475 ITVPGLI

-496 KREGGTVLIKARRLD
+496 KREGGTVVIRARR
-511 LKTLELTVA
+511 KEKQIVELTVA

-526 ATDPFAESLNHKAG
+526 EVDPFEPALNE
-540 KRRLSGIGLSNVR
+540 KRTGRQLSGIGLANVK
-553 SRLQSVY
+553 SRLQSIY
-560 GHPYGIVIESVVD
+560 GEPYGIVIESKSGS
-573 EGTTCVIT
+573 GTTCTIQ
-581 LPVGVNASA
+581 LPIGVNVSA
-590 KSIHRG
+590 QSVHRR